1 MMECVV
7 CGCRTHPHCY
17 GYLMKPSSPWLCQA
31 CEDVATELCGVSV
44 EDTFFASPGKEAIS
58 ATIDTV
64 LSYRRQIKCCVC
76 GISEGAL
83 VPTPFHGVYCHVCC
97 GVWLKELGYSNHVQ
111 LPHHSV
117 FDSLF
122 FSPRHAPLV
131 VNPTTLS
138 DEHCNGV
145 CQFCQRQGGVV
156 CCSVSGCKKYFH
168 VMCGYA
174 NGVYTDFMSSG
185 ALQDDFKDSFL
196 LSSKHTAFCS
206 QHSAVVSNA
215 PPPNNALFVTSA
227 TVADCTCFSLPAA
240 LAKLPLTSLLQHGSR
255 RTLASS
261 QHASVKT
268 VHGRGVLED
277 VSMFDDLL
285 EVPSSLL
292 RAETTTPSVLVHS
305 RVRQGRKRKSPVMV
319 DNVPVID
326 IRGFGSVA
334 LEPSEPS
341 LAPLQT
347 PSLTPSQSS
356 SHAPSLTSS
365 QVSSQVSSQ
374 DPPLH
379 RRSRRERTGGAPQ
392 ISRKR
397 GKVEDSPKNNSNNS
411 KNAPKKELTVPAKKQ
426 LYKSCV
432 VYVANGKQTLPANL
446 LAAFSYRQI
455 TRTPAVLLKHFM
467 KSPLFLSFFDRS
479 TLESLPPDDTSPCGY
494 IRHYYSGVPRE
505 VLESCLEGELD
516 VSTLIQSGNQ
526 NMEPLNTVLD
536 YIERSK
542 NATEMVCLLRVLL
555 ISSMYSIYPPHVV
568 GTEMAKKGGMLARS
582 VVVEV
587 RHLSRLVKM
596 LGELAL
602 SLSNYVLCIEDP
614 EEYGNNLKRADY
626 CPQCLCLGED
636 IDDALVCAN
645 CGICYHS
652 ECLGLQKT
660 SYSDLLQTKLYGYWS
675 LERGFVCPS
684 CCSDDLFEQSR
695 LMKGTMQIRDS
706 VVLAWQSR
714 DKKKKRK

>member
-1 MMECVV
+1 M

-17 GYLMKPSSPWLCQA
+17 GYLMKPSTPWLCQA
-31 CEDVATELCGVSV
+31 CEDAATELCGVSV
-44 EDTFFASPGKEAIS
+44 EDTFFVSPGKEGIS
-58 ATIDTV
+58 ATMETI

-76 GISEGAL
+76 GIGEGAL
-83 VPTPFHGVYCHVCC
+83 VPTPFHGVYAHVCC
-97 GVWLKELGYSNHVQ
+97 GVWLKELSYSNHVH

-117 FDSLF
+117 FDYLF
-122 FSPRHAPLV
+122 FSPRHVPLV

-138 DEHCNGV
+138 DEHCHGV

-156 CCSVSGCKKYFH
+156 CCSVSGCKRCFH

-174 NGVYTDFMSSG
+174 NGIYTDFMSCG

-206 QHSAVVSNA
+206 QHSAVMSNA
-215 PPPNNALFVTSA
+215 QVPTNTLFVSTA
-227 TVADCTCFSLPAA
+227 TVTDCTCFSLPAA
-240 LAKLPLTSLLQHGSR
+240 LSNLPLMSLLQHSSK
-255 RTLASS
+255 RTLAS
-261 QHASVKT
+261 QRASAKT
-268 VHGRGVLED
+268 ARGRGVLED
-277 VSMFDDLL
+277 MSMFDDLL

-305 RVRQGRKRKSPVMV
+305 RTRQGRKRKSPIVV

-326 IRGFGSVA
+326 IREFGSVA

-341 LAPLQT
+341 QTPAPT
-347 PSLTPSQSS
+347 PSL
-356 SHAPSLTSS
+356 
-365 QVSSQVSSQ
+365 VSSQ
-374 DPPLH
+374 DPLLY
-379 RRSRRERTGGAPQ
+379 RRSRRERTGGPPQ

-397 GKVEDSPKNNSNNS
+397 GKVEDNPKE
-411 KNAPKKELTVPAKKQ
+411 NANTPKKELATVPAKKQ
-426 LYKSCV
+426 LFKSCV

-467 KSPLFLSFFDRS
+467 KSPLFLSFFDRD

-536 YIERSK
+536 YIENSK

-614 EEYGNNLKRADY
+614 EEYGNNLTRADY

-645 CGICYHS
+645 CGISYHS
-652 ECLGLQKT
+652 ECLGLQQT

-695 LMKGTMQIRDS
+695 LVKGTMQIRDS